1 MFVPQ
6 SMRNLLSNDF
16 IRNFDVQIGQG
27 ANVNVEVM
35 QGSVNLTLH
44 DGDYN
49 AYVNGNYTLDVTGN
63 MTERI
68 GKKRFSHSGGDT
80 HIKTNKTYILEA
92 TKNILESCGGFR
104 DMTTG
109 LYTALKSGQYH
120 RFVSKAD
127 TIIRGATIQLN

>member
-1 MFVPQ
+1 
-6 SMRNLLSNDF
+6 
-16 IRNFDVQIGQG
+16 
-27 ANVNVEVM
+27 
-35 QGSVNLTLH
+35 
-44 DGDYN
+44 
-49 AYVNGNYTLDVTGN
+49 

-120 RFVSKAD
+120 RFTSKAD